1 MNEFHSPYLAMDN
14 NWINKIDPTGGM
26 TDDPPTE
33 AGIEIG
39 QTHFD
44 PDTGNTFEW
53 DGQNWQSDMASG
65 FTLSEVVVSSQNT
78 LSIKVDGRELNPDN
92 YALSNSA
99 FPGNIASLYTN
110 LVSEVGNDDFQ
121 FKITGGDR
129 YIGDD
134 GKVYSSTNNSWIRKA
149 GTRSPHIESN
159 GARAVDLRIK
169 FNDGRLVPLNTV
181 KQALKGTDLILDP
194 NALPKHYPDKHY
206 HLQLP
211 NIKKFGGKY

>member
-1 MNEFHSPYLAMDN
+1 MGN

-99 FPGNIASLYTN
+99 FREI
-110 LVSEVGNDDFQ
+110 
-121 FKITGGDR
+121 
-129 YIGDD
+129 
-134 GKVYSSTNNSWIRKA
+134 
-149 GTRSPHIESN
+149 
-159 GARAVDLRIK
+159 
-169 FNDGRLVPLNTV
+169 
-181 KQALKGTDLILDP
+181 
-194 NALPKHYPDKHY
+194 
-206 HLQLP
+206 
-211 NIKKFGGKY
+211 